1 MARSCAFGYNFPDL
15 PLAEDRQIS
24 DTWEATRRIGRVW
37 ASVSDEEL
45 LARFWHAVQDRRAEA
60 AANMTGAQIEAPKAH
75 KHAMQQAFGSRVV
88 VATDVNMQ
96 REAEYRG
103 LKPVRFDWGL
113 EAAAREIV
121 GTDRDELAAVAG
133 AAFTQYPKSRLSDGQ
148 RKILDM
154 LLRLAGRAG
163 MNREVHPYMLPPN
176 VLGQAMGDKI
186 ALDVSV
192 FGDAQKAIA
201 AWLHE
206 AAHIEHHTDDAT
218 AAHVDAVANVAAKV
232 IASYALR

>member
-1 MARSCAFGYNFPDL
+1 M
-15 PLAEDRQIS
+15 
-24 DTWEATRRIGRVW
+24 
-37 ASVSDEEL
+37 
-45 LARFWHAVQDRRAEA
+45 
-60 AANMTGAQIEAPKAH
+60 
-75 KHAMQQAFGSRVV
+75 

-206 AAHIEHHTDDAT
+206 AAHVEHQTDDAT